1 FARFF
6 LAFGL
11 GLGPLIWALGHP
23 VVFGN
28 QTEGLDLRMPELSA
42 FYSVLAL
49 RHFAWS
55 VVFAAFGVA
64 LTLKAIQRGSL
75 TLGLLAGLAW
85 LGQASIHPQMPIL
98 MGGAT
103 ALALFLRPARPRG
116 WAAAALAFAVPAP
129 YVLYSYLA
137 FVGNPQVERWTFH
150 SKNAVAPE
158 TISLLMALAPQL
170 LLAVAGL
177 PGAFRRPRLPRPRPA
192 GRGGAAAVHGHD
204 R

>member
-49 RHFAWS
+49 PDFAWS
-55 VVFAAFGVA
+55 GAFAAFGVA
-64 LTLKAIQRGSL
+64 LTVKAIQRGSL

-116 WAAAALAFAVPAP
+116 WAAAALAFAIPAP
-129 YVLYSYLA
+129 YVLYSFLPSL
-137 FVGNPQVERWTFH
+137 GTPQAERWPSNSRT
-150 SKNAVAPE
+150 AVAPGR
-158 TISLLMALAPQL
+158 TTFLLPLRPRL
-170 LLAVAGL
+170 LLAV
-177 PGAFRRPRLPRPRPA
+177 PA
-192 GRGGAAAVHGHD
+192 
-204 R
+204 